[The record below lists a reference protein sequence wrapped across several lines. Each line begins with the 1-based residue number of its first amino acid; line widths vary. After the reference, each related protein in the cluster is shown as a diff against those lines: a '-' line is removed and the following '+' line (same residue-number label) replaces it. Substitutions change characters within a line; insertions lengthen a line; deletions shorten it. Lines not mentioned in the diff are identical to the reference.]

1 LAVTPD
7 GAHIVI
13 LFDDTVRVLEL
24 FPAGQALVANAQQVA
39 PRCLTADQ
47 RQAYHLP
54 PRPPRWCDSKQKW
67 PFDIDSVVQAHRR
80 AGRLRE
86 AIAALENAIA
96 LDRWARDRLGSR
108 LASVHD
114 EIASRAFLDVALRG
128 NPTESLKDALADAER
143 AVALAPGNA
152 NFLDTRGQIHLALG
166 HTDEALADLEKAMS
180 KGFDQAHTWYARG
193 RINELKGNREAAIA
207 DYRKA
212 ATIEPGLNEWA
223 KHVQTQA
230 RAQLQSLSEATEAAG
245 TSSK

>member
-1 LAVTPD
+1 MTPDGTHIVTGSTDNTARVWDANTFTELAILKGLPAPVNSLAVTPD

-86 AIAALENAIA
+86 AIAALENAICE
-96 LDRWARDRLGSR
+96 LLY
-108 LASVHD
+108 LA
-114 EIASRAFLDVALRG
+114 G
-128 NPTESLKDALADAER
+128 
-143 AVALAPGNA
+143 
-152 NFLDTRGQIHLALG
+152 
-166 HTDEALADLEKAMS
+166 
-180 KGFDQAHTWYARG
+180 
-193 RINELKGNREAAIA
+193 
-207 DYRKA
+207 
-212 ATIEPGLNEWA
+212 
-223 KHVQTQA
+223 
-230 RAQLQSLSEATEAAG
+230 
-245 TSSK
+245 

>member
-1 LAVTPD
+1 MTPD

-114 EIASRAFLDVALRG
+114 EIASRAFLD
-128 NPTESLKDALADAER
+128 ESLKGVLADAER
-143 AVALAPGNA
+143 AVALAPGDA
-152 NFLDTRGQIHLALG
+152 NILDTRGQIHLALG
-166 HTDEALADLEKAMS
+166 RPA
-180 KGFDQAHTWYARG
+180 
-193 RINELKGNREAAIA
+193 
-207 DYRKA
+207 
-212 ATIEPGLNEWA
+212 
-223 KHVQTQA
+223 
-230 RAQLQSLSEATEAAG
+230 
-245 TSSK
+245 SSRHKS